1 MTTLNQSQSQNQT
14 TNPLFLSGLL
24 GWVTALAGSL
34 IIAGVAALLGIQLEI
49 AAPPD
54 MQTAV
59 PLTLTPILFATLVP
73 SIGATIIFGLLTRF
87 AGKNAIR
94 IFQIIAVVF
103 MLLSLGGPF
112 GLPVAL
118 SVKLS
123 LAAMHVVAGGA
134 LIWALT
140 LRK

>member
-1 MTTLNQSQSQNQT
+1 MMTTLTQSQTRS

-24 GWVTALAGSL
+24 GWIAALAGSL
-34 IIAGVAALLGIQLEI
+34 IIAGVTDLLGVQLEI

-73 SIGATIIFGLLTRF
+73 SIGATILFGLLNRF
-87 AGKNAIR
+87 AGKNAAR
-94 IFQIIAVVF
+94 IFQIIAIVF
-103 MLLSLGGPF
+103 LLVSFGRPF

-118 SVKLS
+118 SSKLA

>member
-1 MTTLNQSQSQNQT
+1 MMTTPTQSQTRS

-24 GWVTALAGSL
+24 GWIAALAGSL
-34 IIAGVAALLGIQLEI
+34 IIAGVTDLLGVQLEI
-49 AAPPD
+49 VAPPD

-73 SIGATIIFGLLTRF
+73 SIGATIFFGLLTRF
-87 AGKNAIR
+87 TGKNAIR
-94 IFQIIAVVF
+94 IFQIVAVVF

-112 GLPVAL
+112 VSPVAL
-118 SVKLS
+118 SSKLA

>member
-1 MTTLNQSQSQNQT
+1 MMTAPTQSQTRS

-24 GWVTALAGSL
+24 GWIAALAGSL
-34 IIAGVAALLGIQLEI
+34 IIAGVTDLLGVQLEI

-73 SIGATIIFGLLTRF
+73 SIGATILFGLLNRF
-87 AGKNAIR
+87 AGKNAAR
-94 IFQIIAVVF
+94 IFQIIAIVF
-103 MLLSLGGPF
+103 LLVSFGRPF

-118 SVKLS
+118 SSKLA